1 MEKKLVKMKEKTLT
15 LLTLVF
21 MAMSIFGFT
30 YAQWNDVII
39 VNTTMTFGA
48 LNMGFVDPLTWLD
61 NENAED
67 VGTID
72 CHYEE
77 YVQDVDTGK
86 WSYRKLVTE
95 LGNAYPGYEG
105 YCTFTLENVGTLPV
119 EIIDIVVSDFTN
131 TLKWVEDATNPAKG
145 VLVDT
150 ATDKAILNLELTPN
164 PIGERLEPQPYTPTT
179 LEVTLVLRLNQDAD
193 ECYPYS
199 FQVELI
205 YEEAT

>member
-1 MEKKLVKMKEKTLT
+1 MREKTIAFLT
-15 LLTLVF
+15 CIF
-21 MAMSIFGFT
+21 IAMSIFGFT

-39 VNTTMTFGA
+39 VNTTMTFGT
-48 LNMGFVDPLTWLD
+48 LNVGFVDPLTWAD
-61 NENAED
+61 NEDSKD
-67 VGTID
+67 VGFID

-77 YVQDVDTGK
+77 YVQDVATGK

-95 LGNAYPGYEG
+95 LANAYPGYEG

-119 EIIDIVVSDFTN
+119 KITDVVVSDSTN

-150 ATDKAILNLELTPN
+150 ATDKAILNLELTPD
-164 PIGERLEPQPYTPTT
+164 PIEERLEPQPYTPTT
-179 LEVTLVLRLNQDAD
+179 LEVTLYLRVNQDA
-193 ECYPYS
+193 EQRYAYS
-199 FQVELI
+199 FQVEII